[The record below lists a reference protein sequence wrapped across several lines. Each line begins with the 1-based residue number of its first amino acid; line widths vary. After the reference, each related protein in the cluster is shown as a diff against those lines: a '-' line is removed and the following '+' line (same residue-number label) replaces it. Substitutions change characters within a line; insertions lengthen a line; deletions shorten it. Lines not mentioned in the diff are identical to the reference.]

1 LENKEKLINY
11 INHEISILKW
21 INMDGLVPSHIDLP
35 LDRTSYPLNIYMRF
49 FIPYFMDENYAN
61 YPEQYGLNVMLVN
74 QWLVLDKK
82 WNHLAISSIVIYR

>member
-1 LENKEKLINY
+1 
-11 INHEISILKW
+11 
-21 INMDGLVPSHIDLP
+21 
-35 LDRTSYPLNIYMRF
+35 
-49 FIPYFMDENYAN
+49 MDENYAN